1 MLRRI
6 QSVGV
11 DIEKYVT
18 FPFYKDLLNRLRTR
32 TYSLKEDQLSAIST
46 QIQVIQV
53 WNHQF
58 ILLFNFMNVSNIFS
72 IIAGRHQ
79 EQILTHLA
87 PGKKR
92 GSKFWRWYIC
102 NS

>member
-53 WNHQF
+53 
-58 ILLFNFMNVSNIFS
+58 
-72 IIAGRHQ
+72 
-79 EQILTHLA
+79 
-87 PGKKR
+87 
-92 GSKFWRWYIC
+92 
-102 NS
+102 